1 MDRQSRTWLAAT
13 LAVAVLAGLLFV
25 SSAPAQQG
33 PQRPTREQCASVLPR
48 ETVAPVIE
56 RYRDRLRA
64 AREAAMREERA
75 LRSLL
80 IADNTTRAA
89 LDAQIARTNET
100 RNAMARVRLDAL
112 WELRSVIPA
121 QDREVALR
129 CAARLLMRRR

>member
-1 MDRQSRTWLAAT
+1 MDRQSRTWLAAA
-13 LAVAVLAGLLFV
+13 LAVAVVAGLLFV
-25 SSAPAQQG
+25 SSALAQ
-33 PQRPTREQCASVLPR
+33 QRPTREQCASVLPR
-48 ETVAPVIE
+48 ETAAPVIE